1 MSKIGSLNLP
11 FFDIDFMP
19 SVSPLK
25 KAAFDAIDSL
35 HFSQVVMSPICGKP
49 IAEWYPRILGR
60 INGILQRAGMDGKQ
74 AEISRHYLLGI
85 LEIYL
90 SVDGS
95 YFSMMAEYHKETN
108 AGGTPYNK
116 VKHEQ
121 FVEHARNFSIAMLCN
136 IARKNGVDREFLLGA
151 TEELMNDKVLALS
164 AMPYPIRY
172 RLTECCYALE
182 YPDAPLGFY
191 WELVS
196 REIISGGKCSWGED
210 SRKNEPSVK
219 ASDPELSLLFIRA
232 GLLFEFKMLQRSLAV
247 MISLKENGTIF
258 FPDIDARMPRAERRN
273 IADYYKRIVDHW
285 VLEAQ
290 SNSFACFKCKDCVT
304 AIDAKR
310 LLKNM
315 SRFYFHK
322 RMFGGTQGSWLGTL
336 GAFEIEV
343 SRLKEPGIAIYYEI
357 NNENTISGKIS
368 SNFKGYGFT
377 ITARSLYLRHK
388 VIRKDNY
395 SKVRYYCGLLMNQPC
410 MFPWHLNDNSYYNM
424 ALKFEEG
431 E

>member
-1 MSKIGSLNLP
+1 
-11 FFDIDFMP
+11 MP
-19 SVSPLK
+19 EISSIK

-35 HFSQVVMSPICGKP
+35 HFSQVVMSPICGKS

-60 INGILQRAGMDGKQ
+60 INGILQRTGMDGKQ
-74 AEISRHYLLGI
+74 AEIARHYLLGI

-90 SVDGS
+90 SVDS
-95 YFSMMAEYHKETN
+95 NYFSVIAEYHKETN

-116 VKHEQ
+116 VKHQQ

-136 IARKNGVDREFLLGA
+136 IARENGVDREFLLGA

-191 WELVS
+191 RELVS
-196 REIISGGKCSWGED
+196 LKIIDGGKYSWSEG
-210 SRKNEPSVK
+210 SCKNEPPVK
-219 ASDPELSLLFIRA
+219 ESDSELSLLFIRA
-232 GLLFEFKMLQRSLAV
+232 GLLFEFKMLQKSLVV
-247 MISLKENGTIF
+247 MISLKENGTIV
-258 FPDIDARMPRAERRN
+258 FPDIDARMPRAERKN

-290 SNSFACFKCKDCVT
+290 PNSFSCFKCKDSVT
-304 AIDAKR
+304 AIDAER

-343 SRLKEPGIAIYYEI
+343 SRLEEPGIAIYYEG
-357 NNENTISGKIS
+357 NNEHTISERIKL
-368 SNFKGYGFT
+368 NFKKYGFRVS
-377 ITARSLYLRHK
+377 ARGLYLRHK
-388 VIRKDNY
+388 VKKNNY
-395 SKVRYYCGLLMNQPC
+395 SKVRYYCNILMNQSC
-410 MFPWHLNDNSYYNM
+410 MIPWFINDSGNGYYEI
-424 ALKFEEG
+424 ALRFEEG